1 MAVAGRLTDVERYR
15 RYNQIEELRDQGKS
29 ELDISKELGID
40 IRQVHNGLKWL
51 ETLEVANI
59 TNKELAEKR
68 KEIYQK
74 LVEAFSEAVEM
85 YEKLKVAEICNLCG
99 GLGLIPT
106 LDATEENPKKKTCPV
121 CKGSGRLWNLDSAN
135 EFFKRR
141 LEVLDKMAKLYG
153 LDNVNSNTTINQQF
167 NIGEMPKETVSA
179 VYAEQITKNYKK
191 DFEQKLAKRHEKEQS
206 FG

>member
-51 ETLEVANI
+51 KTLEVANI
-59 TNKELAEKR
+59 TNEELAEKR

-74 LVEAFSEAVEM
+74 LAEAFSEAVEM
-85 YEKLKVAEICNLCG
+85 YEKLKVAEVCNLCN

-106 LDATEENPKKKTCPV
+106 SDATEDNPKKKTCPV
-121 CKGSGRLWNLDSAN
+121 CKGQGHIWNLDSAN

-153 LDNVNSNTTINQQF
+153 LDNVNSGTTINQQF
-167 NIGEMPKETVSA
+167 NLNEIPKEKVSSI
-179 VYAEQITKNYKK
+179 YAEQIKKNYKK
-191 DFEQKLAKRHEKEQS
+191 DFEQKLAKRYESEQNYE
-206 FG
+206 

>member
-74 LVEAFSEAVEM
+74 LVDAFVEAVEM
-85 YEKLKVAEICNLCG
+85 YEKLKVAEVCNLCEG
-99 GLGLIPT
+99 AGLI
-106 LDATEENPKKKTCPV
+106 LAAGSTEESPKNKTCPV
-121 CKGSGRLWNLDSAN
+121 CKGAGRLWNLDSAN

-153 LDNVNSNTTINQQF
+153 LDNVDSGTTINQQF
-167 NIGEMPKETVSA
+167 NIGERPKETVSY
-179 VYAEQITKNYKK
+179 VYAEQIKKNYKK
-191 DFEQKLAKRHEKEQS
+191 DFEQKLAKKYRSEQNYE
-206 FG
+206 